1 MPVITV
7 SRSDLEKLVG
17 RKLGYEDIMDLL
29 PRVKCE
35 VEEVT
40 NGEISY
46 EAPHDRPDLF
56 SVEGLARAIRLLL
69 GIGRNDFIFIDK
81 GLKAYNEGVPKR
93 PYVAFAVVEDLE
105 LDEEAIS
112 QLMNLQEKLH
122 ITYAR
127 KRRKASI
134 GLYDL
139 DKIEFPIYYRLV
151 DPVKTRFTPLNE
163 TKEMNL
169 YEILE
174 YTEKGREYKHLLE
187 NWEKL
192 PILVDS
198 KGTILSMPPI
208 INSEDTRVTTSTR
221 RVLIDSTGLDK
232 NIVVDMVTIM
242 ATSVAERSKSRKIVF
257 VNTLMSN
264 GETIRSPRSYGKKLS
279 IKLSDVKE
287 VIGIDISFQELLNSL
302 RKMGHKILGQDS
314 RAGKVFV
321 ETPMYRLDIF
331 EWIDLVEDVAMAIGY
346 DIVGSKAYRLPPAY
360 SPGRVHP
367 LEYLTKRLKL
377 LFVGMGFMEVVN
389 YMMSNP
395 WIQNEVFEDNKPLI
409 KVSNPKMEKYTCLRR
424 WLTPGLLEVVLA
436 NQERFKYIK
445 IFESGD
451 VAIIDPSSETGAIIE
466 RRIGFAISHERATL
480 TDALAVLRTLS
491 ETLRKE
497 FAYEYTVIKGLLP
510 ERTAVIKV
518 GSAVV
523 GFVGEVHPKTLLKLG
538 ITRPVVV
545 GEIIVNKLLDL
556 L

>member
-7 SRSDLEKLVG
+7 NRSDLEKLVG
-17 RKLGYEDIMDLL
+17 RKLSYEDIMDLL

-40 NGEISY
+40 NEEISY

-69 GIGRNDFIFIDK
+69 GTGRNDFIFVDK
-81 GLKAYNEGVPKR
+81 GLKAYNEGIPNR

-105 LDEEAIS
+105 LNEEAIS

-139 DKIEFPIYYRLV
+139 DKIEFPVYYRLA
-151 DPVKTRFTPLNE
+151 DPIRTRFIPLNE
-163 TKEMNL
+163 TREMNL
-169 YEILE
+169 YEVLE
-174 YTEKGREYKHLLE
+174 YTEKGKEYRHLLE

-208 INSEDTRVTTSTR
+208 INSEDTKVTTSTR

-232 NIVVDMVTIM
+232 NIVVDMVTVM
-242 ATSVAERSKSRKIVF
+242 ATSVAERSRSRKIVF
-257 VNTLMSN
+257 VDTFMSN
-264 GETIRSPRSYGKKLS
+264 GEIIRSPRSHGKKLS
-279 IKLSDVKE
+279 IKLGDVRE
-287 VIGIDISFQELLNSL
+287 VIGIDISFNELLDSL
-302 RKMGHKILGQDS
+302 RKMGHKILSQDS
-314 RAGKVFV
+314 VTGEVSV

-346 DIVGSKAYRLPPAY
+346 DIVGSKAHRLPPAY
-360 SPGRVHP
+360 SPGRIHP

-436 NQERFKYIK
+436 NQERLKYIR

-451 VAIIDPSSETGAIIE
+451 VAIADPGSETGAIIE

-491 ETLRKE
+491 ETLRKK
-497 FAYEYTVIKGLLP
+497 FTYEYTTIKGLLP

-518 GSAVV
+518 GDVVV

-545 GEIIVNKLLDL
+545 GEIVINKLLNL